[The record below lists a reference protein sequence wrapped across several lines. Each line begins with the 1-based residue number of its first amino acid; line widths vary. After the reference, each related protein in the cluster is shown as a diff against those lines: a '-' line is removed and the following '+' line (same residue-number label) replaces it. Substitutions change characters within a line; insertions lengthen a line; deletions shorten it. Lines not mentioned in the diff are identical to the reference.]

1 MRPIHLRLLAAL
13 VAVAGLAGSG
23 CATAGLPSG
32 ITSNPLVSALTS
44 GLGVSPEQAVGGTG
58 AMMGLAQN
66 KLAPDQLGAI
76 TSAVP
81 GLGDIT
87 KAAGPLLGGA
97 SLNSLADVTGAFSK
111 LGLSPDMVGKFAPI
125 IGDAISK
132 GGGSQVA
139 SLFTGLFK

>member
-1 MRPIHLRLLAAL
+1 ML
-13 VAVAGLAGSG
+13 
-23 CATAGLPSG
+23 
-32 ITSNPLVSALTS
+32 
-44 GLGVSPEQAVGGTG
+44 
-58 AMMGLAQN
+58 GLAQN

-81 GLGDIT
+81 GLGDVT

-97 SLNSLADVTGAFSK
+97 SLNSLADVQGVFSK
-111 LGLSPDMVGKFAPI
+111 LGMSPDTVSKFAPI

>member
-1 MRPIHLRLLAAL
+1 MRPIPLRLLATL
-13 VAVAGLAGSG
+13 VALAGLAGSG

-66 KLAPDQLGAI
+66 KLSPDQLGSI

-87 KAAGPLLGGA
+87 KAAGPLLGGTPLA
-97 SLNSLADVTGAFSK
+97 SLADVQGAFSK
-111 LGLSPDMVGKFAPI
+111 LGLSPEMVGKFAPI
-125 IGDAISK
+125 IGDAIAK
-132 GGGSQVA
+132 GGGSGVS
-139 SLFTGLFK
+139 SLFTSLFK